1 VKVAILAGG
10 LGTRLQE
17 ETVSRPKPMVEIG
30 GRPIRW
36 HIMKMYEAA
45 GLDDFVVALI
55 ETGTGGRVKRL
66 GPQLGGETFC
76 LTHGDGVADVDIRAV
91 IDFHRRHGKA
101 VTLTAV
107 RPTARFGHLEL
118 EGDRVAVFDEKP
130 QTGEGWINGAFLVC
144 EPRLL
149 DDITDDA
156 QMLEREPLERV
167 AKDGELMAYR
177 HEGFWQCMDTMR
189 DKVRLEEMWQSGAP
203 PWKTWT

>member
-1 VKVAILAGG
+1 
-10 LGTRLQE
+10 
-17 ETVSRPKPMVEIG
+17 MN
-30 GRPIRW
+30 
-36 HIMKMYEAA
+36 
-45 GLDDFVVALI
+45 
-55 ETGTGGRVKRL
+55 
-66 GPQLGGETFC
+66 
-76 LTHGDGVADVDIRAV
+76 
-91 IDFHRRHGKA
+91 GKA